1 MKNLLKIK
9 PEDWAKE
16 REIRQFSFFLQSAVI
31 FTLIAIPFCLLINFL
46 LNFINEDWK
55 IDSIIVTS
63 IIGGTSLAFS
73 QWSGLE
79 SNYRKSVKN
88 RKGREV

>member
-1 MKNLLKIK
+1 MKNPLKIQA
-9 PEDWAKE
+9 EDWVKE
-16 REIRQFSFFLQSAVI
+16 REIGQFSFFLKSAVI

-55 IDSIIVTS
+55 INSIIVTS
-63 IIGGTSLAFS
+63 IVSGTTLAFS

-79 SNYRKSVKN
+79 SNYRKSVK
-88 RKGREV
+88 RER